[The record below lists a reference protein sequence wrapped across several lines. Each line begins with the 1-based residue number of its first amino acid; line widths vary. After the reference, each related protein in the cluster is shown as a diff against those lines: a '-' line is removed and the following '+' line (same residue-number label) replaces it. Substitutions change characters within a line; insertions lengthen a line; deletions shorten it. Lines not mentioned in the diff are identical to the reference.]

1 MSKYYQDHNGLHLG
15 NDSSSSKLTRTRNLL
30 IFLICILS
38 TSLFYYELVYRHQD
52 SSDTNSNL
60 AATTTNQDPNN
71 LHQISPPPPPS
82 EASSAESEEEDQ
94 PNTHLLSTRLPH
106 PDDATPGSDFS
117 LSFTYSDPTNTP
129 CTNPGW
135 IYGSCT
141 NDARYFQCSPTTNT
155 ILAYPCPAGE
165 KFFCT
170 GENVGGCDLRSSSVG
185 NGWEMKCDVGVEMG
199 SCGKNAQLVLGYE

>member
-1 MSKYYQDHNGLHLG
+1 MSKFYQDHNGLHLG

-38 TSLFYYELVYRHQD
+38 TSLFYYELVYRHHQD

-71 LHQISPPPPPS
+71 LHQVPPL

-117 LSFTYSDPTNTP
+117 LSFTYTDPTNTP

-185 NGWEMKCDVGVEMG
+185 NGWEMKCDGVGVEMG